1 MSKISLEGS
10 RLVLS
15 GHLDLDSLMAYKK
28 EIEQTVP
35 AEEELVVELG
45 GLEIEGS
52 AVIALLV
59 FMLRR
64 SKCAGGTL
72 KFESASERLVAMASL
87 AGLVDLLGF

>member
-1 MSKISLEGS
+1 MNLEGN

-15 GHLDLDSLMAYKK
+15 GHLDLNSLMAYKK

-35 AEEELVVELG
+35 ANEELVVDLG

-52 AVIALLV
+52 AVMALLV

-64 SKCAGGTL
+64 SKGAGGTL
-72 KFESASERLVAMASL
+72 RFESASERLVAMASL

>member
-1 MSKISLEGS
+1 MSTINLEGN
-10 RLVLS
+10 RLVVS
-15 GHLDLDSLMAYKK
+15 GHLGLESLMSYKK

-35 AEEELVVELG
+35 ASEDLVVDLS

-52 AVIALLV
+52 AVMALLV

-64 SKCAGGTL
+64 SKGAGGSL

>member
-15 GHLDLDSLMAYKK
+15 GHLGLDSLMAYKK

-35 AEEELVVELG
+35 AGEELVVDLS

-52 AVIALLV
+52 AVMALLV

-64 SKCAGGTL
+64 SKGAGGTL
-72 KFESASERLVAMASL
+72 KFESASQRLVAMASL

>member
-1 MSKISLEGS
+1 M
-10 RLVLS
+10 VLS

-64 SKCAGGTL
+64 SKSAGGTL

>member
-1 MSKISLEGS
+1 MSKMNLEGN

-15 GHLDLDSLMAYKK
+15 GHLDLNSLMAYKK

-35 AEEELVVELG
+35 ANEELVVDLG

-52 AVIALLV
+52 AVMALLV

-64 SKCAGGTL
+64 SKGAGGTL
-72 KFESASERLVAMASL
+72 RFESASERLVAMASL

>member
-1 MSKISLEGS
+1 MSKINLEGS

-15 GHLDLDSLMAYKK
+15 GRLDLDSLMEYKK

-35 AEEELVVELG
+35 AGEELVVDLG

-52 AVIALLV
+52 AVMALLV

-64 SKCAGGTL
+64 SKGAGGTL
-72 KFESASERLVAMASL
+72 RFESASERLVAMASL